1 MTLTALERDVLEA
14 LWTQYRDGD
23 DVFVIAHPK
32 RSHAMTEMQSYAA
45 RSFLFAYADT
55 LDPQQLSRARQLL
68 SATKKAVAQE
78 GPAWIKGT
86 ALDQV
91 RSRERVDAF
100 PNTFAMV
107 AEDAIRFAL
116 LANEPA
122 WLRYA
127 DQLLSV
133 LPHYYDPKTNR
144 VAGGSVAGAPP
155 VFDDVISTHLAAI
168 PLLMRAHASKGPK
181 GAGASLALAEQFLAP
196 RLSPADPLRFP
207 AGSGMAWH
215 QKRAADGSVSQ
226 KVHWHHVAYVSRA
239 LQVHHKRTAS
249 AASRDLFLR
258 SLEGLLSA
266 RSSDG
271 WFPRAQLEGARARFA
286 RLLRADKDVATT
298 AQAISLLKDAHTLT
312 REQRYHDLAASS
324 LAALAASAKPAT
336 SPAADGRPVSLR
348 LPAEPSPPKDSDA
361 YANCWDLCFFSWAA
375 RELRCPF
382 PYATIPLA
390 PRGELSLWTN
400 EGDLLA
406 LSFTRRG
413 SSVSAALTNNS
424 RIPRTLVLRALAPA
438 DARHAAIA
446 SKAAFTHT
454 LAAGRADI
462 QADYAPGE
470 TKRFEMTFQ

>member
-1 MTLTALERDVLEA
+1 MATTAGLEQDVLEA

-68 SATKKAVAQE
+68 TATKKAVAQE
-78 GPAWIKGT
+78 GPAWTKGT
-86 ALDQV
+86 VLDAV

-127 DQLLSV
+127 DQLLAV
-133 LPHYYDPKTNR
+133 LPHYYDPKTNH

-168 PLLMRAHASKGPK
+168 PLLMRSGPD
-181 GAGASLALAEQFLAP
+181 AGRGLRPAAAAQRALAEQFLSP
-196 RLSPADPLRFP
+196 RLSSADPLRFP
-207 AGSGMAWH
+207 AGSGIAWH
-215 QKRAADGSVSQ
+215 QKLGADGSVSQ

-249 AASRDLFLR
+249 PASRELFLR
-258 SLEGLLSA
+258 SLEGLLSV
-266 RSSDG
+266 RQPDG

-286 RLLRADKDVATT
+286 RLLKPDKDVATT
-298 AQAISLLKDAHTLT
+298 AQAISLLKDAFTLT
-312 REQRYHDLAASS
+312 REQRYADLARAS
-324 LAALAASAKPAT
+324 LDALIASAKN
-336 SPAADGRPVSLR
+336 VSGFCI
-348 LPAEPSPPKDSDA
+348 PAEPSPPHDSDA
-361 YANCWDLCFFSWAA
+361 YANCWDLCFFSWAS
-375 RELRCPF
+375 RELRCPHPF
-382 PYATIPLA
+382 ATVPLV

-413 SSVSAALTNNS
+413 AAVSATLTNGS
-424 RIPRTLVLRALAPA
+424 RIPRTLVLRALAPS
-438 DARHAAIA
+438 DARHATIA
-446 SKAAFTHT
+446 SKAAFSHA
-454 LAAGRADI
+454 LAAGHADV
-462 QADYAPGE
+462 QAEYAPGE
-470 TKRFEMTFQ
+470 TKRFEVTFQ